1 MSNNDEFDGPNA
13 PLDDEHEFNENPSFK
28 EVWQNSPMLKLLVVG
43 AGLVVVIGYIMFG
56 GGDQEIAKSNVKP
69 AADVKETVGAA
80 VDEQYE
86 KAIKEAD
93 RQRLEQAQQNQESF
107 IPTPR
112 GALKSR
118 LLDQV
123 EEEKQAEEDPL
134 LQWRRRA
141 EEREKER
148 QERLQNQRQDRLATA
163 VVKQNKQEAQ
173 VNVKEVEKRAE
184 LMAEQMQ
191 SILQGRTPQVAQSLT
206 VTVPVAESLG
216 SGDGS
221 ITTSDGS
228 SVPFEDDSGS
238 ETETIIIP
246 AGEVFYGQMITT
258 ANSDVDGP
266 ILANIYS
273 GPLRGARLIGSFSK
287 TDTDLLVLEFD
298 KIIIDG
304 LDFDISAVAV
314 DPATTSPGMA
324 TDVDHHWLTRVVLPG
339 AASFIQGLAEAYAQQ
354 ENTVVVTG
362 ETVTQETEDLNTT
375 GKIATGVAESA
386 DIVGEILE
394 DEADKRED
402 ATVIVASGTP
412 IGILFTEALTD

>member
-1 MSNNDEFDGPNA
+1 MSNNEFDGPNA
-13 PLDDEHEFNENPSFK
+13 PLDDEHEFKESPSFK

-43 AGLVVVIGYIMFG
+43 AGLVVVVGFIMFG
-56 GGDQEIAKSNVKP
+56 GDDGEIARSNVKP
-69 AADVKETVGAA
+69 AADVNEVVGAA

-93 RQRLEQAQQNQESF
+93 RQRLEAAQQNQESF

-123 EEEKQAEEDPL
+123 EEDTQEEEDPL

-141 EEREKER
+141 EQREKER
-148 QERLQNQRQDRLATA
+148 QERLKQQRQERISTTI
-163 VVKQNKQEAQ
+163 VKQNKQEAR
-173 VNVKEVEKRAE
+173 VNEKDIEKRIE

-191 SILQGRTPQVAQSLT
+191 SILEGRAPGQTQSLT
-206 VTVPVAESLG
+206 VTVPISDAEIVDAGG
-216 SGDGS
+216 S
-221 ITTSDGS
+221 SDGS
-228 SVPFEDDSGS
+228 SIPFETEDDGQ
-238 ETETIIIP
+238 EETIIIP
-246 AGEVFYGQMITT
+246 AGEIFYGQMITT

-273 GPLRGARLIGSFSK
+273 GPLRGARLIGSFTK
-287 TDTDLLVLEFD
+287 TDTDLLVLRFD
-298 KIIIDG
+298 KIVIDG
-304 LDFDISAVAV
+304 LDFDIDAVAV
-314 DPATTSPGMA
+314 DPATTSPGLA
-324 TDVDHHWLTRVVLPG
+324 TDVDHHWLTRVILPG
-339 AASFIQGLAEAYAQQ
+339 AASFIKGIAEAYAEQ

-386 DIVGEILE
+386 DIVGDLLE